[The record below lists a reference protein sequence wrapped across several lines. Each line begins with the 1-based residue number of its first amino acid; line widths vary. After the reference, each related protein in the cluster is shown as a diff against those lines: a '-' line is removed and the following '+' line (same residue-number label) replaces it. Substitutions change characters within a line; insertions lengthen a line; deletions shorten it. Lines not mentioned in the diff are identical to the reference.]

1 MSSVRENIVRFVGV
15 DRLSNVANNVAN
27 NVGRSMDRINN
38 PMQKQNTFLGRNT
51 EQWERNGRAMD
62 MAGRSLSM
70 SAGIIT
76 TALTGAMY
84 SLVKASADVEESMVG
99 IRKVTNM
106 TEQEYKELEKTIHN
120 MSSEVPAS
128 FEEIATAMET
138 AGRLGLDGAHDIET
152 FSRTMLMMGV
162 ATDMASDQAADSLAR
177 FMNIMGTSIDDT
189 EKLGSAIVN
198 LGKVIARS
206 IRNYWHKLTSKI
218 EGTLNYNI

>member
-1 MSSVRENIVRFVGV
+1 MSSVRENIVRFVGI

-27 NVGRSMDRINN
+27 NVSRSMDRINN
-38 PMQKQNTFLGRNT
+38 PMQKQSTFLGRNT

-70 SAGIIT
+70 TAGIIT

-84 SLVKASADVEESMVG
+84 SFVKASGDVEESMVG
-99 IRKVTNM
+99 VRKVTNM
-106 TEQEYKELEKTIHN
+106 TEKEYKELEKTIHN

-138 AGRLGLDGAHDIET
+138 AGRLGIEGSDNIQK
-152 FSRTMLMMGV
+152 FSRVMLDMGV
-162 ATDMASDQAADSLAR
+162 ATDLSSEQAADSLAR
-177 FMNIMGTSIDDT
+177 FMNIMGTSVDDVGN
-189 EKLGSAIVN
+189 LGSAIVN

-206 IRNYWHKLTSKI
+206 IRNYWHKLTNKI